1 MNHISDIGS
10 RHLASYLTMRKGI
23 GCLGLALPFI
33 LAIGGMLLNG
43 QGNGQGIRSS
53 ISAYYHTGMGDVFV
67 GTICAIGIFLFA
79 YKGYEPE
86 DDRVGDFAFFCAVG
100 LALFPTIPDM
110 GDPSRGIGLILS
122 PATLDIVE
130 PSRAAC
136 LALGS
141 DLLALF
147 PSLLELCL
155 NLKETSGSGL
165 EKIIAV
171 AHGVFAAGFFLTLA
185 YFSLFLFTK
194 SDREMT
200 RKKRQRNIVYRACG
214 YVILLA
220 IALIV
225 LGGLILY
232 LELLPDATV
241 RMVKSLDPLFWL
253 ESIAIVAFSVS
264 WLVKG
269 EAILK
274 DET

>member
-1 MNHISDIGS
+1 MF
-10 RHLASYLTMRKGI
+10 T
-23 GCLGLALPFI
+23 
-33 LAIGGMLLNG
+33 
-43 QGNGQGIRSS
+43 
-53 ISAYYHTGMGDVFV
+53 
-67 GTICAIGIFLFA
+67 
-79 YKGYEPE
+79 
-86 DDRVGDFAFFCAVG
+86 
-100 LALFPTIPDM
+100 
-110 GDPSRGIGLILS
+110 
-122 PATLDIVE
+122 
-130 PSRAAC
+130 
-136 LALGS
+136 
-141 DLLALF
+141 
-147 PSLLELCL
+147 
-155 NLKETSGSGL
+155 
-165 EKIIAV
+165 
-171 AHGVFAAGFFLTLA
+171 AGFFLTLA

-253 ESIAIVAFSVS
+253 ESIAIVAFGVS
-264 WLVKG
+264 WFVKG

>member
-1 MNHISDIGS
+1 MNHNSDVGS
-10 RHLASYLTMRKGI
+10 RQVASYLTLRKAI
-23 GCLGLALPFI
+23 GCLGMALPFI
-33 LAIGGMLLNG
+33 LVFGGMLLNE
-43 QGNGQGIRSS
+43 QENGQGIRRS

-67 GTICAIGIFLFA
+67 GTICAIGIFLFS
-79 YKGYEPE
+79 YKGYEPK
-86 DDRVGDFAFFCAVG
+86 DDRYGDFAFFCAVG
-100 LALFPTIPDM
+100 LALFPTIPDIE
-110 GDPSRGIGLILS
+110 DSSRGIGLALS
-122 PATLDIVE
+122 FAT
-130 PSRAAC
+130 P
-136 LALGS
+136 
-141 DLLALF
+141 DLEIF
-147 PSLLELCL
+147 
-155 NLKETSGSGL
+155 
-165 EKIIAV
+165 IAV

-220 IALIV
+220 IAFIA
-225 LGGLILY
+225 LGFLIL
-232 LELLPDATV
+232 LLKLLPDATV

-253 ESIAIVAFSVS
+253 ESIAIVAFGVS